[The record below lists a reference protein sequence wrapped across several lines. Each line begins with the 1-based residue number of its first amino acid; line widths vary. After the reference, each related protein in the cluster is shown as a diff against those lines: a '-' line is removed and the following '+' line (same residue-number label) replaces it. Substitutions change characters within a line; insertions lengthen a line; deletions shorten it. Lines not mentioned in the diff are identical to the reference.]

1 MFKPDG
7 TDLSNQRLFD
17 CVAGYILHFMRTR
30 SISAFTL
37 IELLIVVAII
47 GILAAI
53 AVPNFL
59 NAQMRAKVTRVEAD
73 FKQLSTALESY
84 RIDNNNYPVA
94 HLIDQ
99 KIASGTAA
107 TRFYA
112 LSTPVAYINFYP
124 DDPFGSPQEAG
135 TFHTETYDYYD
146 WTSVQMNNLNPISTR
161 GAYWRI
167 ASAGPD
173 KIQNVGTVV
182 DYDGSNGLISRGDIV
197 RLGPQAVPF
206 DESRLQ

>member
-1 MFKPDG
+1 MP
-7 TDLSNQRLFD
+7 QR
-17 CVAGYILHFMRTR
+17 IMRNSQR
-30 SISAFTL
+30 GFTL

-59 NAQMRAKVTRVEAD
+59 NAQIRAKVTRVEAD
-73 FKQLSTALESY
+73 FRELATAIESY
-84 RIDNNNYPVA
+84 RMDNTNYPVA

-112 LSTPVAYINFYP
+112 LSTPIAYIHFYP
-124 DDPFGSPQEAG
+124 HDPFGKPPTPGQ
-135 TFHTETYDYYD
+135 FHTETYDYYD
-146 WTSVQMNNLNPISTR
+146 WTSAQIANQGVISTR
-161 GAYWRI
+161 GACWRI

-173 KIQNVGTVV
+173 MIQMVGTQV
-182 DYDGSNGLISRGDIV
+182 DYNPSNGLRSLGDIV

-206 DESRLQ
+206 DKRMLQ

>member
-1 MFKPDG
+1 M
-7 TDLSNQRLFD
+7 NRL
-17 CVAGYILHFMRTR
+17 RNN
-30 SISAFTL
+30 SFTL

-59 NAQMRAKVTRVEAD
+59 NAQIRAKVTRVEAD
-73 FKQLSTALESY
+73 FRQLATALESY
-84 RIDNNNYPVA
+84 RMDNSAYPVA

-99 KIASGTAA
+99 KIASGTAS

-112 LSTPVAYINFYP
+112 LSTPVTYINFYP
-124 DDPFGSPQEAG
+124 HDPFGKEQVQG
-135 TFHTETYDYYD
+135 VFHTETYDYYD
-146 WTSVQMNNLNPISTR
+146 WTSVNIANTGAAATR

-173 KIQNVGTVV
+173 RVQNVGTTV
-182 DYDGSNGLISRGDIV
+182 DYNASNGLNSWGDIV
-197 RLGPQAVPF
+197 RLGPPAVNF
-206 DESRLQ
+206 DMRTLR